1 MRLIPLPEGSSID
14 LDDSALHEGV
24 RADQLVVRC
33 VVDLYRPRKKNRHSR
48 RSTSQHRPQKTVQQ
62 TKIGTHDTDDA
73 RLFRDMLR
81 APCKVTAFETES
93 AELGVP
99 AADTDG
105 VDTLR
110 AELGVGG
117 LATELELSLLAVVRT
132 LGARRGAFVA
142 R

>member
-1 MRLIPLPEGSSID
+1 MRDPRLPCDG
-14 LDDSALHEGV
+14 
-24 RADQLVVRC
+24 
-33 VVDLYRPRKKNRHSR
+33 
-48 RSTSQHRPQKTVQQ
+48 
-62 TKIGTHDTDDA
+62 
-73 RLFRDMLR
+73 FR